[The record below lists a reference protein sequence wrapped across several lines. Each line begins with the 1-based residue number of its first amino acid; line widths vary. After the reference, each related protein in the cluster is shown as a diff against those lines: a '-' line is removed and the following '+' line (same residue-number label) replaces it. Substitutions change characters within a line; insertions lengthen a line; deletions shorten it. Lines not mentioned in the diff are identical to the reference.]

1 MEWSDEEYE
10 ELALAQGREATPA
23 ERRASL
29 EAVASRAVE
38 LAAARSGLTVAHD
51 AAMVRARLNR
61 IIGAPHA
68 ADRPIYEAL
77 DRLAASGARSAA
89 LEAELLTVR
98 GERAE
103 WMERTKT
110 LEVWRDNAMSSALGA
125 NKRAKELR
133 ARAEHAEARVRELAI
148 AGQALSEHVDRTT
161 GGCDCAATGIAC
173 IHCARRAAPYP
184 ERHPHAFVRPPHGG
198 AGCWSEVA
206 SGGRCAWPEDAHV
219 VGTSASCFPCSPT
232 CTHDDAAMPGH
243 PERVKERSEAFMEQT
258 TREARTYD
266 DGKCHGFVDGAEAMR
281 AACWEAIQP
290 LTHSMSEH
298 ERQQFKAAIEG
309 ARRDYA

>member
-77 DRLAASGARSAA
+77 DRLAASGARIAA

-110 LEVWRDNAMSSALGA
+110 LEVGRDNAMSSALEA
-125 NKRAKELR
+125 NRRAKELK

-148 AGQALSEHVDRTT
+148 AGQVLSATVDKHV
-161 GGCDCAATGIAC
+161 GQECPPSCPSHLNSGH
-173 IHCARRAAPYP
+173 IHRDDDSKPQ
-184 ERHPHAFVRPPHGG
+184 RH
-198 AGCWSEVA
+198 
-206 SGGRCAWPEDAHV
+206 
-219 VGTSASCFPCSPT
+219 PCSPT
-232 CTHDDAAMPGH
+232 CTHDDAATPGH
-243 PERVKERSEAFMEQT
+243 PERVKDRSEAFVEQA

-266 DGKCHGFVDGAEAMR
+266 DGKRHGFADGVEAMR
-281 AACWEAIQP
+281 VACWEAIQP

-309 ARRDYA
+309 AAP